1 MALFWFLAGAVSGLA
16 MVVLLAPLLRTVPGL
31 GSLPA
36 VRRPAMLVAAAILLA
51 VASTS
56 LWVGR
61 GGGAAQA
68 PASAAAGGF
77 NDAVKV
83 FDGAT
88 ATGGAAAMPG
98 AAVDTAAA
106 AGTQANAGSMDSA
119 IANLEARL
127 AKGGGSP
134 GDWELLAKAYEFL
147 GRPADAAKARAHQLP
162 PPPGDDQ
169 AAPSA
174 PAQAPA
180 GTTVRGEIDLAGA
193 LARKAKA
200 GETLFV
206 FATSVDSPG
215 PPVAVFRT
223 SVGRWPLKFQL
234 DDSQSMMP
242 GRNLS
247 SAGRVKIEARISASG
262 QPLPTAGDL
271 EGSTAAL
278 DPTKTNRPVK
288 IVINRVVS

>member
-1 MALFWFLAGAVSGLA
+1 MALFWFLAGAVSSLA
-16 MVVLLAPLLRTVPGL
+16 VAVVLAPLLRAIPGF
-31 GSLPA
+31 GSLPT
-36 VRRPAMLVAAAILLA
+36 VRRPALLGAAAILLA

-61 GGGAAQA
+61 GGGGAAQA

-88 ATGGAAAMPG
+88 GTGGAAAMPG
-98 AAVDTAAA
+98 AAVGTAAA
-106 AGTQANAGSMDSA
+106 AGTQGNAGSMDSA

-169 AAPSA
+169 AAP
-174 PAQAPA
+174 AQAAA
-180 GTTVRGEIDLAGA
+180 GTTVRGEIELAGA

-223 SVGRWPLKFQL
+223 SVGQWPLKFQL

-247 SAGRVKIEARISASG
+247 NAGRVKIEARISASG

-288 IVINRVVS
+288 VVINRVVS